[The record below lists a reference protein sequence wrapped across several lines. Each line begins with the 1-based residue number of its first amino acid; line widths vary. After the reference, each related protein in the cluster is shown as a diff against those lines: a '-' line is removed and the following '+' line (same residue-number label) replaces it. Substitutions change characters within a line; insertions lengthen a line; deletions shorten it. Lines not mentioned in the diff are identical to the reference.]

1 MTAMLSRSV
10 EDYLKVIYQL
20 TRREGH
26 AATSAIAE
34 RLDVAPA
41 SVTGMIKRLAESGH
55 VEHEPYRGVRLT
67 SGGRSAALAVMRRH
81 RILETYL
88 ITRLGY
94 DWSTVHEEAERLE
107 HAVSEQLVERMYF
120 ALGHPRYDPH
130 GAPIP
135 TADGTIEETAFVPL
149 ADVEVGRRARLRQVG
164 DDDAE
169 RLRYLQSLGMVPMA
183 TLEVVDRQPFGG
195 PVTVRVGER
204 DTKDRVIGP
213 ELEASLYVEPR

>member
-1 MTAMLSRSV
+1 M
-10 EDYLKVIYQL
+10 
-20 TRREGH
+20 
-26 AATSAIAE
+26 
-34 RLDVAPA
+34 
-41 SVTGMIKRLAESGH
+41 
-55 VEHEPYRGVRLT
+55 
-67 SGGRSAALAVMRRH
+67 
-81 RILETYL
+81 LETYL

-107 HAVSEQLVERMYF
+107 HAVSEQLVERMSF

-213 ELEASLYVEPR
+213 ELEASLYVEPRGMGWNRPVLASREAAENFLGDARNDYAVQWDRIETGLIQVDHPEFGAALRAWRERPRLPPPSGPWD